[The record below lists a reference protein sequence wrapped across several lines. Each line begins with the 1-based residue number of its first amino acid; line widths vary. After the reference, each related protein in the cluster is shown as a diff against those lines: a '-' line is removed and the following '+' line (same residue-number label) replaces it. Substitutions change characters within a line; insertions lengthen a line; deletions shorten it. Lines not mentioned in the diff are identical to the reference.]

1 MALLMMKMRG
11 GREKSQL
18 EETLMGAQWPRVPA
32 FSRFDPPATH
42 PADWSHAVGED
53 GFLVGV

>member
-32 FSRFDPPATH
+32 FFDPPATH
-42 PADWSHAVGED
+42 PSDWSHAVGED